1 MSYLALARKWRPRR
15 FAELVGQEHVVRIL
29 THALASGRLHHALL
43 FSGTRGVGKT
53 TLARIYAKAL
63 QCEQGVR
70 EEPCGHCGSCREIDE
85 GCHPDLIEIDAASN
99 TGVDHVRDLIERAQY
114 APVRSRAKVYLID
127 EVHMLS
133 RSAFN
138 ALLKTLEEPPAH
150 VRFLFATTDPERL
163 PATVLSRCLKLAL
176 LALEPERIAARL
188 AFIAREEGIA
198 FEPEAMA
205 ALARAAEGSLR
216 DALSLLDQAIAFG
229 GGRVMH
235 ADVEAMLGWVGRDR
249 LPELLAALVSGE
261 AERVDSVLG
270 ALSALDLDHA
280 SLLAA
285 LAEGLH
291 RLQVARLVPT
301 AVERLDSAWRP
312 LVERCPDEIL
322 QLWYQIALLG
332 RRDLPLAPSRRIGF
346 EMTVWRMFAFR
357 PVASAS
363 AAETS
368 LAEQTT
374 RASPSRA
381 AAAQQPVVE
390 AGANP
395 PPVELDGETW
405 PVFVRALNLKG
416 SAASLAEIARFQALE
431 DDLLR
436 LEIEAEDRPLL
447 TPNSKAGLEKAL
459 ARALGRSLRVEIAIG
474 RSATGPTL
482 HELRQREERARQHGA
497 LGAAEEDPT
506 LRELRAR
513 FGARILPGSIEPN

>member
-15 FAELVGQEHVVRIL
+15 FAELVGQEHVVRVL
-29 THALASGRLHHALL
+29 THALSSGRIHHALL

-70 EEPCGHCGSCREIDE
+70 AEPCGHCGSCREIDE

-99 TGVDHVRDLIERAQY
+99 TGVDHVRDLIEGAQY
-114 APVRSRAKVYLID
+114 APVRGRAKVYLID

-176 LALEPERIAARL
+176 LSIEPERIAARL
-188 AFIAREEGIA
+188 AYIAREEGIP

-216 DALSLLDQAIAFG
+216 DGLSLLDQAIAFG

-235 ADVEAMLGWVGRDR
+235 ADVEAMLGWVGRDH
-249 LPELLAALVSGE
+249 LPELLAALLSGE
-261 AERVDSVLG
+261 AERVDAVLA
-270 ALSALDLDHA
+270 ALSALDIDHQ

-291 RLQVARLVPT
+291 RLQVARLVP
-301 AVERLDSAWRP
+301 AAAERLDAAWRP
-312 LVERCPDEIL
+312 LVERCTDETL

-332 RRDLPLAPSRRIGF
+332 RRDLPLAPSQRIGF
-346 EMTVWRMFAFR
+346 DMTVWRMFAFR
-357 PVASAS
+357 TVASA
-363 AAETS
+363 AVAE
-368 LAEQTT
+368 
-374 RASPSRA
+374 PSGADRGA
-381 AAAQQPVVE
+381 CANQPAGFGAQHPVGS
-390 AGANP
+390 GANAP
-395 PPVELDGETW
+395 PPELDAENW
-405 PVFVRALNLKG
+405 PVFVRALDLKA
-416 SAASLAEIARFQALE
+416 SAASLAEITRFQALE
-431 DDLLR
+431 GDLLR
-436 LEIEAEDRPLL
+436 LEIEADHGALL
-447 TPNSKAGLEKAL
+447 TPKSKAGLEKAI
-459 ARALGRSLRVEIAIG
+459 AQALGRSLRVEIAIG
-474 RSATGPTL
+474 RSGTGPTL
-482 HELRQREERARQHGA
+482 HELRRREEKDRQQGA
-497 LGAAEEDPT
+497 LGAAEEDAT
-506 LRELRAR
+506 LRALRAR
-513 FGARILPGSIEPN
+513 FAATILPDSIEPN